1 MYGKYGNPPAN
12 SPVFFT
18 AICPACGTR
27 PHPPPPPCPGT
38 VHRRFR
44 KTLESF
50 ASNYGK
56 FCMKHWKDF
65 QKPLGGSRGKHKRS
79 GRTRLKPKL
88 KIPFSFA
95 SASTFSYI
103 CHSEYRMRLGR
114 IKFENFVFICLC
126 AHLSLYLLCEYRMRL
141 GKSKSE
147 NFVFICLCARLSL
160 YLPIK

>member
-1 MYGKYGNPPAN
+1 MVRSGFIVHRMQMYGKYGNPPAN

-18 AICPACGTR
+18 AICTTHGAR
-27 PHPPPPPCPGT
+27 QHPPPPPCLGT

-88 KIPFSFA
+88 KIPFSLAFA
-95 SASTFSYI
+95 LTFHYI
-103 CHSEYRMRLGR
+103 CFANIGCGSANPNL
-114 IKFENFVFICLC
+114 KTLFSFVFALAFRYIC
-126 AHLSLYLLCEYRMRL
+126 
-141 GKSKSE
+141 
-147 NFVFICLCARLSL
+147 
-160 YLPIK
+160 P